1 MSVAAG
7 TQFEPMSRWRSGGCI
22 CYAARVDDSKLS
34 KPLGRTLRRKEIG
47 SFVFVHHDYPTQA
60 ARATHS
66 HPWLHLTLVC
76 RGLYSRKLGRQS
88 FDYKTGSLTFLPTNE
103 SHTDCY
109 AAGSKCL
116 HVVIPSNVE
125 RALTSAFGTQGIVR
139 GISPDLSACASIAL
153 QREFRHT
160 DNDSPM
166 VVEALLLDLMSR
178 HVDILRD
185 RSVARPK
192 WLSTLLDYLDDTF
205 EQEWTLTNMAAEVG
219 VHPVYL
225 CRSFSEHFNCTLG
238 EYIRKLRVLRGRQ
251 LLAIDDGT
259 LAEIALQSGFA
270 DQSHFTRVFKKHFG
284 LTPSDCRRRSLLR
297 VRNDQKL
304 LW

>member
-1 MSVAAG
+1 
-7 TQFEPMSRWRSGGCI
+7 
-22 CYAARVDDSKLS
+22 
-34 KPLGRTLRRKEIG
+34 LGRTLQRKEIG
-47 SFVFVHHDYPTQA
+47 SFVFVHHEYPNQA
-60 ARATHS
+60 ARAAHF
-66 HPWLHLTLVC
+66 HPWLHLTIVC
-76 RGLYSRKLGRQS
+76 RGLYSRKLRRQT
-88 FDYKTGSLTFLPTNE
+88 FDYKSGSLTFLQTNE

-125 RALTSAFGTQGIVR
+125 KALTSAFGPQGIVR
-139 GISPDLSACASIAL
+139 AISPDLSAYASIAL

-160 DNDSPM
+160 DNHSPT

-178 HVDILRD
+178 HLDILRD

-205 EQEWTLTNMAAEVG
+205 EQQWTLTNMAAEVG
-219 VHPVYL
+219 VHPVHL
-225 CRSFSEHFNCTLG
+225 CRTFSEHFDCTLG

-251 LLAIDDGT
+251 LLAIDNGT

-270 DQSHFTRVFKKHFG
+270 DQSHFTRVFKKICG
-284 LTPSDCRRRSLLR
+284 LTPGESRRRSLLT
-297 VRNDQKL
+297 VRNHQKL
-304 LW
+304 LL

>member
-1 MSVAAG
+1 VN
-7 TQFEPMSRWRSGGCI
+7 
-22 CYAARVDDSKLS
+22 DSKLS
-34 KPLGRTLRRKEIG
+34 KPLGRTLQRKEIG
-47 SFVFVHHDYPTQA
+47 SFVFVHHDYPSQA

-88 FDYKTGSLTFLPTNE
+88 FDYKTGSLTFLQTDE

-116 HVVIPSNVE
+116 HVVIPANVE
-125 RALTSAFGTQGIVR
+125 KALTSAFGTQGIVR
-139 GISPDLSACASIAL
+139 GISPDLGACASIAL

-166 VVEALLLDLMSR
+166 VVEALLLDLISR
-178 HVDILRD
+178 HLDILRD

-192 WLSTLLDYLDDTF
+192 WLSVLLDYLDDTF
-205 EQEWTLTNMAAEVG
+205 EQEWTLANVAAEVG

-225 CRSFSEHFNCTLG
+225 CRTFLSISIARLENTSGNSACCG
-238 EYIRKLRVLRGRQ
+238 VGSCLR
-251 LLAIDDGT
+251 
-259 LAEIALQSGFA
+259 
-270 DQSHFTRVFKKHFG
+270 
-284 LTPSDCRRRSLLR
+284 
-297 VRNDQKL
+297 
-304 LW
+304 

>member
-1 MSVAAG
+1 VVTSHNRLPGFVQSKAGAA
-7 TQFEPMSRWRSGGCI
+7 
-22 CYAARVDDSKLS
+22 KLR
-34 KPLGRTLRRKEIG
+34 LQDRL
-47 SFVFVHHDYPTQA
+47 
-60 ARATHS
+60 
-66 HPWLHLTLVC
+66 
-76 RGLYSRKLGRQS
+76 
-88 FDYKTGSLTFLPTNE
+88 LTFLQTNE

-125 RALTSAFGTQGIVR
+125 KALTSAFGTQGIVR
-139 GISPDLSACASIAL
+139 GISPDLSAHASIAL
-153 QREFRHT
+153 QGEFRHT
-160 DNDSPM
+160 DTHSPI
-166 VVEALLLDLMSR
+166 VVEALLLDLLSR

-205 EQEWTLTNMAAEVG
+205 EQEWTLTNIAAEMG

-225 CRSFSEHFNCTLG
+225 CRTFSEHFDCTLG

-297 VRNDQKL
+297 VRNDEKFL
-304 LW
+304 L

>member
-1 MSVAAG
+1 
-7 TQFEPMSRWRSGGCI
+7 
-22 CYAARVDDSKLS
+22 
-34 KPLGRTLRRKEIG
+34 
-47 SFVFVHHDYPTQA
+47 
-60 ARATHS
+60 
-66 HPWLHLTLVC
+66 
-76 RGLYSRKLGRQS
+76 
-88 FDYKTGSLTFLPTNE
+88 
-103 SHTDCY
+103 
-109 AAGSKCL
+109 
-116 HVVIPSNVE
+116 
-125 RALTSAFGTQGIVR
+125 
-139 GISPDLSACASIAL
+139 
-153 QREFRHT
+153 
-160 DNDSPM
+160 
-166 VVEALLLDLMSR
+166 
-178 HVDILRD
+178 
-185 RSVARPK
+185 
-192 WLSTLLDYLDDTF
+192 LSTLLDYLDDTF

-225 CRSFSEHFNCTLG
+225 CRSFSEHFDCTLG